1 MKDINQA
8 HRDAEAGNVVDQGFL
23 GWTYLYGR
31 FTEVNYQEALRWLS
45 AAAYDGRASR
55 PFIHLGRMY
64 EEGLGV
70 PQDTQEA
77 IRHYRAVAKV
87 EPRATLA
94 LARIYASGKGVP
106 SDPAEAVRLYSLVAE
121 HDTWEHDA
129 DVVAFA
135 GAVTSDEVEEAKST
149 YAITNDTARAAE
161 RS

>member
-1 MKDINQA
+1 
-8 HRDAEAGNVVDQGFL
+8 
-23 GWTYLYGR
+23 
-31 FTEVNYQEALRWLS
+31 
-45 AAAYDGRASR
+45 
-55 PFIHLGRMY
+55 MY

-70 PQDTQEA
+70 PQEIQEA

-106 SDPAEAVRLYSLVAE
+106 TDPAEAVRLYSLVAE

-135 GAVTSDEVEEAKST
+135 GAVTSDEVEEAKK
-149 YAITNDTARAAE
+149 YLRDHQ
-161 RS
+161 